1 MVLFINAT
9 ALAGKPNESFQTKRN
24 EFISVS
30 KITSKVH
37 DKEANFF

>member
-1 MVLFINAT
+1 MVLFISAT
-9 ALAGKPNESFQTKRN
+9 ALAGKPNESFHGQQN

-30 KITSKVH
+30 QITSKVH